1 MPVLVRD
8 QDDYSAAAE
17 KLREMGFND
26 IDRNRQVLKHTQG
39 NLSSAVDILS
49 RLPGA
54 QKPILSSQHMS
65 DDQKL
70 MRLNAL
76 GYTDMVANRDAL
88 RRSGGNLDVAL
99 NILENAKKPV
109 SEPVMAAFS
118 TNNSS
123 SSDLAGRAQNT
134 DERQAHKLSGGK
146 TGVLLDLDTG
156 SSSSLSNSSNPFH
169 MQTQSQP
176 SPFAQQQQQQN
187 TTNPFGASAATTSL
201 TMSSSATTSKY
212 RIGVGEESKRSW
224 IKRLS
229 YSVTCTSIYRIA
241 TKSNSNTIQ

>member
-17 KLREMGFND
+17 RLREMGFND
-26 IDRNRQVLKHTQG
+26 MDRNRQVLKHTQG

-54 QKPILSSQHMS
+54 QKPILSGQHMS

-88 RRSGGNLDVAL
+88 RRSGGNFDVAL
-99 NILENAKKPV
+99 NILENAKKPPV
-109 SEPVMAAFS
+109 SDPVMAAFS

-123 SSDLAGRAQNT
+123 SSELAGRAQNP

-176 SPFAQQQQQQN
+176 SPFAQQQQQPN
-187 TTNPFGASAATTSL
+187 TTNPFGTTSL

-212 RIGVGEESKRSW
+212 WIIGLVGERKGDM
-224 IKRLS
+224 
-229 YSVTCTSIYRIA
+229 VD
-241 TKSNSNTIQ
+241 